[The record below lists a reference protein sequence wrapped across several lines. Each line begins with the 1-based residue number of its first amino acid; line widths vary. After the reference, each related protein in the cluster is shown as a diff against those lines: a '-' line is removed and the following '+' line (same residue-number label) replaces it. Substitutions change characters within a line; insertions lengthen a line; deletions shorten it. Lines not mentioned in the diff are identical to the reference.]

1 MIARLFSLLCPIV
14 LRRYVFS
21 LRSPLKERSAQ
32 HDVAGITA
40 RIDTT
45 FFESLART
53 AASASDQQNSSR
65 ASNVSRST
73 AKTYSKTTTFI
84 SQVVFF
90 YFQVF
95 CFLFLLNFIF
105 QFHRLSFLY
114 CPNFWRFARIF
125 SRLGGLPPPP
135 PRPPGSYAYAYG
147 SQYQKL
153 LKDLGRH
160 HKRISYCQ

>member
-1 MIARLFSLLCPIV
+1 MPASPKNSMIQTSKK
-14 LRRYVFS
+14 LRT
-21 LRSPLKERSAQ
+21 E
-32 HDVAGITA
+32 
-40 RIDTT
+40 T
-45 FFESLART
+45 FFHLSRRFQSLART

-90 YFQVF
+90 TFKCS

-135 PRPPGSYAYAYG
+135 ARTPMFTASLALNSRVGDASRAET
-147 SQYQKL
+147 KL
-153 LKDLGRH
+153 VILLRLNMAAE
-160 HKRISYCQ
+160 